1 MIYVNGDSNSFNLLQ
16 YSFSNHYNAIR
27 EPYDFKLYGRCGHP
41 NTLSHKEFAGEINDR
56 LTRY

>member
-1 MIYVNGDSNSFNLLQ
+1 MIYVNGDS
-16 YSFSNHYNAIR
+16 YSRNAIR